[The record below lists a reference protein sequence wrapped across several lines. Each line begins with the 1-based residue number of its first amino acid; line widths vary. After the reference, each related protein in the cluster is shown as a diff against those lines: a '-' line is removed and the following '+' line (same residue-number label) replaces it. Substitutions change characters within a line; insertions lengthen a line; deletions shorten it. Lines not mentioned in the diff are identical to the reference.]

1 MRISLIMPTYNRDFI
16 IELAIQSIIHQEP
29 HESEVEL
36 FIGDDGTDQT
46 EEIINNIDNT
56 NPRLT
61 IHYEKMERIALSDKL
76 NYLVRKSTGD
86 YYGIIG
92 SDDFQSPYKITGFEK
107 ALSQKGGDVFGQYKF
122 IYHDIIF
129 SHSKIWTQNRDLD
142 FFKAGSFL
150 IMKRSIFDQYDGYD
164 PGLWRAID
172 SSLAE
177 KIDWEKVDCT
187 NVEDVEPK
195 VIQSSIA
202 IQHIDNIWRRKSK
215 GFRRKQKQTA
225 NYLTQSI
232 DLNLQ
237 EEMGSVYPTYHRLRE
252 YMVKDLSILKKIFLI
267 LKK

>member
-1 MRISLIMPTYNRDFI
+1 M
-16 IELAIQSIIHQEP
+16 
-29 HESEVEL
+29 
-36 FIGDDGTDQT
+36 
-46 EEIINNIDNT
+46 
-56 NPRLT
+56 
-61 IHYEKMERIALSDKL
+61 
-76 NYLVRKSTGD
+76 
-86 YYGIIG
+86 
-92 SDDFQSPYKITGFEK
+92 
-107 ALSQKGGDVFGQYKF
+107 
-122 IYHDIIF
+122 
-129 SHSKIWTQNRDLD
+129 D

-150 IMKRSIFDQYDGYD
+150 IMKRSIFDQYNGYN

-187 NVEDVEPK
+187 NVEEVEPK

-225 NYLTQSI
+225 NYLTESI

-237 EEMGSVYPTYHRLRE
+237 NEMGSTFTTYTRLRE
-252 YMVKDLSILKKIFLI
+252 QMVKDLSLIKKIYLI

>member
-16 IELAIQSIIHQEP
+16 IELAIQSIIHQAP

-46 EEIINNIDNT
+46 ESIVDQIDNS
-56 NPRLT
+56 NPKLT
-61 IHYEKMERIALSDKL
+61 IHYEKMDRIALSDKL
-76 NYLVRKSTGD
+76 NKLVRKSTGD

-92 SDDFQSPYKITGFEK
+92 SDDFQSPYKISGFEK
-107 ALSQKGGDVFGQYKF
+107 ALAQSGGDVFGQYQF

-129 SHSKIWTQNRDLD
+129 RHSKLWTQNRDLD

-150 IMKRSIFDQYDGYD
+150 IMKRSIFDQYNGYD

-177 KIDWEKVDCT
+177 KIDWDSVQCT
-187 NVEDVEPK
+187 NVEDVEPR
-195 VIQSSIA
+195 VINSSIA

-232 DLNLQ
+232 NLNIQ
-237 EEMGSVYPTYHRLRE
+237 NEMGSVFPTYVHLRE
-252 YMVKDLSILKKIFLI
+252 QMVKDLSLIKKLYLLLKK
-267 LKK
+267 

>member
-16 IELAIQSIIHQEP
+16 IELAIQSIIHQAP
-29 HESEVEL
+29 HESDVEL
-36 FIGDDGTDQT
+36 FIGDDGSDLSESVIQN
-46 EEIINNIDNT
+46 INNT
-56 NPRLT
+56 NPKLT
-61 IHYEKMERIALSDKL
+61 IHYEKMDRIALSDKL
-76 NYLVRKSTGD
+76 NILVRKSTGD

-92 SDDFQSPYKITGFEK
+92 SDDFQSPYKISGFEK
-107 ALSQKGGDVFGQYKF
+107 ALSQKGGDVFGQFQF

-129 SHSKIWTQNRDLD
+129 RHSKLWTQNRDLD

-150 IMKRSIFDQYDGYD
+150 IMKRSIFDEYNGYN

-177 KIDWEKVDCT
+177 KIDWEKVECT
-187 NVEDVEPK
+187 NVEEVEPK
-195 VIQSSIA
+195 VIHSSIA

-225 NYLTQSI
+225 NYLTESI

-237 EEMGSVYPTYHRLRE
+237 NEMGATFDTYSRLRE
-252 YMVKDLSILKKIFLI
+252 KMVKDLSIIKKLYLI

>member
-16 IELAIQSIIHQEP
+16 IELAIQSIIHQAP
-29 HESEVEL
+29 HESDVEL
-36 FIGDDGTDQT
+36 FIGDDGSDLSESVIQN
-46 EEIINNIDNT
+46 INNT
-56 NPRLT
+56 NPKLT
-61 IHYEKMERIALSDKL
+61 IHYEKMDRIALTDKL
-76 NYLVRKSTGD
+76 NILVRKSTGD

-92 SDDFQSPYKITGFEK
+92 SDDFQSPYKISGFEK
-107 ALSQKGGDVFGQYKF
+107 ALSQKGGDVFGQFQF

-129 SHSKIWTQNRDLD
+129 RHSKLWTQNRDLD

-150 IMKRSIFDQYDGYD
+150 IMKRSIFDEYNGYN

-177 KIDWEKVDCT
+177 KIDWEKVECT
-187 NVEDVEPK
+187 NVEEVEPK
-195 VIQSSIA
+195 VIHSSIA

-225 NYLTQSI
+225 NYLTESI

-237 EEMGSVYPTYHRLRE
+237 NEMGATFDTYSRLRE
-252 YMVKDLSILKKIFLI
+252 KMVKDLSIIKKLYLI